1 MLKEIPAKNGEM
13 QVPLGPC
20 RWWGLA
26 QAHLTP
32 RTTSSTNWVHCSAP
46 STDIWTSLGNG
57 ICGLWK
63 LLSPWQTLND
73 AWSIIMTQ
81 WSLAFFFL
89 LLEMVFR
96 AWPAASTVCP
106 DVVHRQT
113 MSSMFYTWLHGL
125 LAESLVITCEHNVVP
140 GSEPG
145 LQLALDK
152 YLYNEG
158 IGWSHGSPAEWSPP
172 SACPVIPSQTNVPV
186 FVPVTFTE

>member
-20 RWWGLA
+20 RWGLA

-32 RTTSSTNWVHCSAP
+32 RTTSSTNSPLLCLFHRHLDFVGEWHLWIFKASRPLA
-46 STDIWTSLGNG
+46 DIEWCLVYNYDTMKS
-57 ICGLWK
+57 GL
-63 LLSPWQTLND
+63 
-73 AWSIIMTQ
+73 
-81 WSLAFFFL
+81 FL
-89 LLEMVFR
+89 LLLLQMVFR

-113 MSSMFYTWLHGL
+113 VSSMFYTWLHGL
-125 LAESLVITCEHNVVP
+125 LAESLVITCERNVVP

-172 SACPVIPSQTNVPV
+172 SSCPVIPGQTSMPV
-186 FVPVTFTE
+186 FVPVTVTE